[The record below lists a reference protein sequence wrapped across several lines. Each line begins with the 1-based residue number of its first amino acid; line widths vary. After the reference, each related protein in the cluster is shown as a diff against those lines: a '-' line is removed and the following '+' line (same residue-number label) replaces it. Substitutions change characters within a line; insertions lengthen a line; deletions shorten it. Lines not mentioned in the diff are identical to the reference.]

1 MGPKGGWAAL
11 DPSEMVFPYRAPSV
25 LGEECPIVLGVWVEK
40 DGFLGGRYVCIQG
53 WWWQC

>member
-11 DPSEMVFPYRAPSV
+11 NPSEKVVPYGSPSV
-25 LGEECPIVLGVWVEK
+25 SGEECPIVLSVWVEE

-53 WWWQC
+53 WWW